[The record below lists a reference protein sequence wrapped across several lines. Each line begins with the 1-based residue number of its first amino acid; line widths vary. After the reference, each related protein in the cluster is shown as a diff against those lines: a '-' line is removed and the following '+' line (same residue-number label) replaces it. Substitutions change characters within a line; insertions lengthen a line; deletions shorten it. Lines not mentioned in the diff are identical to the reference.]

1 MMMTMAAFCLPMA
14 TKQNGGGQHSHF
26 PYFLFFILSLFFSFG
41 DVYTFAAI
49 SENPEES
56 KINRVKTE
64 FFRLASKIHKNLRKS
79 TQNPVKID
87 QKATNSTS
95 NPWHFT
101 FKKKNPKILTH
112 FRESLQIAQKPTE
125 LSRTFENLWPQNGL
139 NLREISRSFENL
151 GRIPST
157 TGKNLEARWQNPPE
171 SVENCWTIRK
181 NPIRGSWKLIVSIW
195 MGLSCSSSSSSSSS
209 SSLFYCPSS
218 LPHLSS
224 FHPLI
229 LLILAA

>member
-101 FKKKNPKILTH
+101 FKKKKNPENLDAFSRIFANRPKTDRTFEN
-112 FRESLQIAQKPTE
+112 FRESLAAKRIEP
-125 LSRTFENLWPQNGL
+125 SRNFEI
-139 NLREISRSFENL
+139 LRESR
-151 GRIPST
+151 
-157 TGKNLEARWQNPPE
+157 QNPLNDRQE
-171 SVENCWTIRK
+171 S
-181 NPIRGSWKLIVSIW
+181 
-195 MGLSCSSSSSSSSS
+195 
-209 SSLFYCPSS
+209 
-218 LPHLSS
+218 
-224 FHPLI
+224 
-229 LLILAA
+229 